1 MGKYTADDNRSM
13 QLNDNNDRYW
23 SSRGID
29 DFIYD
34 EDDTNNLSKRNKS
47 MFIEINNRLIN
58 LAHVQTIRTEVS
70 KVDFKRHK
78 SSSYHYNDDRRK
90 VYPTLVEIVPEFT
103 ITFHTEGWYEKVT
116 ISATVNDPNR
126 IDDTRYPNRGSY
138 SKSNY
143 SDYIPDVNL
152 RAESK
157 LCLATIVYGD
167 EDFDQQAIKKEIEA
181 SSHGLAHAYV
191 KALLKQHNPE
201 AQ

>member
-34 EDDTNNLSKRNKS
+34 DDTNNLSKRNKS

-58 LAHVQTIRTEVS
+58 LAHVQTIRTEVN
-70 KVDFKRHK
+70 KVDFKRYKRK
-78 SSSYHYNDDRRK
+78 SSYNRSINHI
-90 VYPTLVEIVPEFT
+90 LVEIVPEFT
-103 ITFHTEGWYEKVT
+103 ITFQAERWEEKVT
-116 ISATVNDPNR
+116 ISASVNDPDR

-138 SKSNY
+138 ASSNY
-143 SDYIPDVNL
+143 SGYIPDVNL
-152 RAESK
+152 RSETK

-167 EDFDQQAIKKEIEA
+167 EDFDQQAIKKDIEA
-181 SSHGLAHAYV
+181 SSHGLTHAFV
-191 KALLKQHNPE
+191 KELLKQHNPE
-201 AQ
+201 SQ